1 MTRSPLA
8 YPLNRAA
15 DTDVGGAADLQTDI
29 MRFMAILSLC
39 LVAIFALVQSIPLA
53 PVEPAPEPVPESA
66 GGGLTASEPAPEP
79 VESRVPAAEPDSVAD
94 GLTTTKPETPVV
106 LTRPKWQP
114 KYPRATDT
122 SVASTLAPT
131 TPEPVA
137 SKPSPAIPEPVASEV
152 APVEPEQAGFTLRFA
167 SNPALTRA
175 VAAHHVGLYAIT
187 AGAAKRMTVSDSRI
201 SFWDASTPNAFHE
214 MESSTVPAPVV
225 QALARAGVETANVNW
240 GVTLPGKMTRQVE
253 NLMQAHSGGSL
264 IIAASGDIHW
274 EAPQ

>member
-53 PVEPAPEPVPESA
+53 PTEPEPVATESSLATVEPEPAPDESSLPATEPAPEPVGASLLAKEPEQ
-66 GGGLTASEPAPEP
+66 
-79 VESRVPAAEPDSVAD
+79 RVI
-94 GLTTTKPETPVV
+94 
-106 LTRPKWQP
+106 LTRPKWEP
-114 KYPRATDT
+114 KYKPAEPAATK
-122 SVASTLAPT
+122 AAPT
-131 TPEPVA
+131 AAEPVTT
-137 SKPSPAIPEPVASEV
+137 KV
-152 APVEPEQAGFTLRFA
+152 APVTSPSSEQEGFTLRFA
-167 SNPALTRA
+167 SNAALTRA
-175 VAAHHVGLYAIT
+175 VAAHHVGLYAIS
-187 AGAAKRMTVSDSRI
+187 AGTAKRMTVSESRI

-214 MESSTVPAPVV
+214 MEANTVPAPVV
-225 QALARAGVETANVNW
+225 QALARTGTETTTVNW

-253 NLMQAHSGGSL
+253 TLMREHSGGSL